1 MNNKPVA
8 LVVESGSPDMKLV
21 ELLLTSLGIRVQPVV
36 NSVAFSQAIQS
47 GTPPDVVLVDL
58 DDSTF
63 VTVTTVAA
71 LRSRWRDTLI
81 LVLSRDPERGKHA
94 EEVGADEYIAKPV
107 DYQSLKKLVEQ
118 DLYTAIPQIQE
129 KIHTPVED
137 ISPKMLGALVMLMK
151 SSRTGSFRHGD
162 RRGVYFAGGRIVHAQ
177 YDGLSGEMALRK
189 LLVERE
195 PERYRFHPREIP
207 QVKMTLSM
215 NLRDFQTFLQG
226 IKDSSRS
233 S

>member
-1 MNNKPVA
+1 MSQKPVA

-21 ELLLTSLGIRVQPVV
+21 ELLLSSLGIRVQPVV
-36 NSVAFSQAIQS
+36 NSVAFSQAIQAGS
-47 GTPPDVVLVDL
+47 PPDVVLVDL
-58 DDSTF
+58 DDSSF

-81 LVLSRDPERGKHA
+81 LVLSRDAARGKHA
-94 EEVGADEYIAKPV
+94 EEVGADEYIPKPV

-129 KIHTPVED
+129 KIHSPVEEV
-137 ISPKMLGALVMLMK
+137 SPKMLGAIVMLMK
-151 SSRTGSFRHGD
+151 SSRTGSFRFGD
-162 RRGVYFAGGRIVHAQ
+162 HRGVYFAGGRIVHAQ
-177 YDGLSGEMALRK
+177 YDGLHGEMALRK
-189 LLVERE
+189 LLVEPE

-215 NLRDFQTFLQG
+215 NLRDFQAFLQG
-226 IKDSSRS
+226 IKDSHRPS
-233 S
+233 